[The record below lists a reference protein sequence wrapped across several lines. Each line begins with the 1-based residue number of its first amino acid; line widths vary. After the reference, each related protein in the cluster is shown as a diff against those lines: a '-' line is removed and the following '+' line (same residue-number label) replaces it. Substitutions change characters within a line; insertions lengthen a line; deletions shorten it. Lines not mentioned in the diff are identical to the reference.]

1 MITNPNKTMSL
12 MANYWKG
19 YGNEFARPYVLEYE
33 EITCVPDM
41 ASGQG

>member
-33 EITCVPDM
+33 EVGGYIPGRVL
-41 ASGQG
+41 